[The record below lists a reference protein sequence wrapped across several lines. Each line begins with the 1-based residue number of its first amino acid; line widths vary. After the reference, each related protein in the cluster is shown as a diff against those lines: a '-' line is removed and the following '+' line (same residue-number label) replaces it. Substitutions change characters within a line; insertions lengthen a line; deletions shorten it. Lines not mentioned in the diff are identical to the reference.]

1 MGLSSKDKTNR
12 FMYVY
17 RGGGVWG
24 DTTNATCTGNTH
36 KGVSVALGANRFSI
50 DLYLCSSCA
59 IDCN

>member
-17 RGGGVWG
+17 RGGGVWS
-24 DTTNATCTGNTH
+24 DTTIATGTGNTH
-36 KGVSVALGANRFSI
+36 KVVSI